1 MNTKII
7 FFDIDGTILSHR
19 TFLISASTKA
29 AIKQARDNGHLTFIN
44 TGRTIAEI
52 DHTITDVG
60 FDGFV
65 CGCGTSISYH
75 GNILLQT
82 TLPSDTILQIIKD
95 LREFNIEAV
104 LEGSEAIYF
113 DSNSNSPIIKHL
125 RDSQLIHNF
134 NLQSWDSP
142 NISIDKFCIWPNT
155 EEGSA
160 KFYEKYKDSFD
171 FIDREHRLYEVVPKN
186 YSKASGIEFLLSYLH
201 IPHENTYAL
210 GDGPNDLSMLE
221 YTQHSIAM
229 GNAPEEI
236 KNIVSYVTEDV
247 DHDGVAHALKHFNI
261 I

>member
-19 TFLISASTKA
+19 TFQISDSTKA
-29 AIKQARDNGHLTFIN
+29 AIKQAKDNGHLTFIN

-82 TLPSDTILQIIKD
+82 TLPTDTTLQLIKD
-95 LREFNIEAV
+95 LRELNIEAV
-104 LEGSEAIYF
+104 LEGSKAIYF
-113 DSNSNSPIIKHL
+113 DHNSNSPLINEL
-125 RDSQLIHNF
+125 RNSQFIHNF
-134 NLQSWDSP
+134 NLLSWDSP
-142 NISIDKFCIWPNT
+142 DISIDKFCMWPNT

-160 KFYEKYKDSFD
+160 RFYEKYKDTFD
-171 FIDREHRLYEVVPKN
+171 FIDRDRRLYEVVPKN
-186 YSKASGIEFLLSYLH
+186 YSKASGIEFLLSHLN
-201 IPHENTYAL
+201 IPHENTFAL
-210 GDGPNDLSMLE
+210 GDGPNDLPMLE
-221 YTQHSIAM
+221 YAKHSIAM
-229 GNAPEEI
+229 ENAPDDI
-236 KNIVSYVTEDV
+236 KRIVSYVTKDV